1 MLHNTELSNP
11 GDSGPGAS
19 GREFSCRER
28 EGWDTMRWGKGHM
41 AIRQH
46 QQQLLHEAESW
57 YDDGS
62 AVCASLCWLCHL
74 HVTDADVAT
83 CHFFYPPLPLMLLS
97 GEDQWGREASWCA
110 DRSVLAQLSICL
122 ITLLLV
128 TKSAISCRST
138 LSCVP

>member
-1 MLHNTELSNP
+1 MHLEENFRV
-11 GDSGPGAS
+11 
-19 GREFSCRER
+19 GRV
-28 EGWDTMRWGKGHM
+28 GWDTSRWGKGHM

-62 AVCASLCWLCHL
+62 AVCASLCWLCHH

-97 GEDQWGREASWCA
+97 GEDQGGVVKQAGVLIVQFSLNSASVSSHYSSSPNPPFPA
-110 DRSVLAQLSICL
+110 AR
-122 ITLLLV
+122 
-128 TKSAISCRST
+128 
-138 LSCVP
+138 P